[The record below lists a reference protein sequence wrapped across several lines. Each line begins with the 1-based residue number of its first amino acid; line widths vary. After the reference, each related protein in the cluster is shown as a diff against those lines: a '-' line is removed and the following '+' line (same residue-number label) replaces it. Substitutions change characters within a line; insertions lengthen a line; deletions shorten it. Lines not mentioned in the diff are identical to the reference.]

1 MAHANGLDYSNG
13 LDVLSVYSKQ
23 RVKICS
29 GSGAVLACVQQ
40 AGGEISD
47 GEMT

>member
-1 MAHANGLDYSNG
+1 MLNVNG
-13 LDVLSVYSKQ
+13 KQ

-47 GEMT
+47 GEMTCKMLEIGL